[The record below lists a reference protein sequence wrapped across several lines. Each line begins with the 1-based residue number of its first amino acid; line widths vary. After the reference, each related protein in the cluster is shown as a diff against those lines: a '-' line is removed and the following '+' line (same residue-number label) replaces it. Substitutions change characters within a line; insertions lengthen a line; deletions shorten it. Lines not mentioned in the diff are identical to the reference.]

1 MKVLVYR
8 KGKGY
13 FHGIFILLFFGGEKM
28 KKSATKKIVYA
39 GILIALG
46 LLLPFLTGQIPSIGS
61 RLLPM
66 HIPVLLAGFICGWPY
81 GLLIGFIVPL
91 FRSVLFGMP
100 PMFPTAVAMAF
111 ELAAYGAVTGIL
123 YKILPKKNISV
134 YVSLIVSMICGRI
147 VWGAVSLVLYGIKGS
162 AFTWEIFMAGAFVN
176 AVPGIIIQ
184 IVIIPVIVIALKK
197 GRFIE
202 ND

>member
-1 MKVLVYR
+1 
-8 KGKGY
+8 
-13 FHGIFILLFFGGEKM
+13 M
-28 KKSATKKIVYA
+28 KKSTTKKMVYA
-39 GILIALG
+39 GLLLALG
-46 LLLPFLTGQIPSIGS
+46 LVLPFLTAQIPSLGS
-61 RLLPM
+61 KLLPM

-81 GLLIGFIVPL
+81 GLLIGFILPL
-91 FRSVLFGMP
+91 IRSMLFGMP

-123 YKILPKKNISV
+123 YKILPKKNMSV
-134 YVSLIVSMICGRI
+134 YISLIVAMICGRI
-147 VWGAVSLVLYGIKGS
+147 VWGAVSLVLLGLSGS
-162 AFTWEIFMAGAFVN
+162 PFTWEIFMTGAFVN

-184 IVIIPVIVIALKK
+184 IIIIPVIVIALKK

>member
-1 MKVLVYR
+1 
-8 KGKGY
+8 
-13 FHGIFILLFFGGEKM
+13 M
-28 KKSATKKIVYA
+28 KKTTTKKVVYA
-39 GILIALG
+39 GVLIALG
-46 LLLPFLTGQIPSIGS
+46 LVLPFLTGQIPSVGS
-61 RLLPM
+61 KLLPM

-81 GLLIGFIVPL
+81 GLLIGFILPL

-134 YVSLIVSMICGRI
+134 YISLIVAMICGRI
-147 VWGAVSLVLYGIKGS
+147 VWGTVSLVLYGLSGS
-162 AFTWEIFMAGAFVN
+162 AFTWKIFMTGAFVN
-176 AVPGIIIQ
+176 AVPGIIVQ
-184 IVIIPVIVIALKK
+184 IIIIPVIVIALKK